1 MRRATFLA
9 ARAPRARVAVGMVV
23 TVPAAEVRTRP
34 PAVVKAAVEMGSRK
48 TIGCATVM
56 LNRQTAKVIA
66 NKPWGGKIQIK
77 LRTGWLLLDV
87 GCWNRIL

>member
-1 MRRATFLA
+1 MA

-34 PAVVKAAVEMGSRK
+34 PAVVKAAVEMGSRRK
-48 TIGCATVM
+48 TGWATVM

-66 NKPWGGKIQIK
+66 NKPWGEK
-77 LRTGWLLLDV
+77 TD
-87 GCWNRIL
+87 